1 MPLSDQMFHPYLP
14 SRVPDIMDSPYFKAT
29 DMEHHYPNL
38 YDYKRAAIFNCP
50 QPMFA
55 PFNRPLFVAKSR
67 PSYLAEEDYR
77 VRSDWLSN
85 WSNALIRHNACNLKD
100 LTPSQTKKSGSVRF
114 CNIDEYIC

>member
-14 SRVPDIMDSPYFKAT
+14 SRMPDIMDSPYFKAT

-67 PSYLAEEDYR
+67 PSYLAEEYYR
-77 VRSDWLSN
+77 VRSDWLSD